1 MILKSFPERLETTG
15 ATLGTQPSAKW
26 KDCLLNGGFPGS
38 SAGKENLQCGRP
50 QFDPWVGKIPWRKEC
65 LPTPVFWPGEFHKQR
80 SLAAYSPWGCKESD
94 MTEQLSLSLKG
105 ENICKQ
111 CDWQDLVSKIYH
123 SSYSSVSENKQLNQ
137 KMGKKLN
144 RLFFLKK
151 TWASQVLLVVKDPPA
166 NAGDTGSVPGLG
178 RSSGGGNGNPF
189 QYACLEN
196 SLDRGVW
203 QALVHKTAR
212 VRHD

>member
-1 MILKSFPERLETTG
+1 M
-15 ATLGTQPSAKW
+15 
-26 KDCLLNGGFPGS
+26 
-38 SAGKENLQCGRP
+38 GR
-50 QFDPWVGKIPWRKEC
+50 
-65 LPTPVFWPGEFHKQR
+65 
-80 SLAAYSPWGCKESD
+80 
-94 MTEQLSLSLKG
+94 
-105 ENICKQ
+105 
-111 CDWQDLVSKIYH
+111 
-123 SSYSSVSENKQLNQ
+123 
-137 KMGKKLN
+137 KLN